1 MNQGKA
7 WRGKGCEGGAK
18 KLPLNFLGKRG
29 KGEKGKRGRGEREK
43 KKSGPTPFPFSPFN
57 LFPLYFPLFPPRQ
70 HPFLF
75 DIYSLLSRFDGK
87 IKAPCPRQI

>member
-29 KGEKGKRGRGEREK
+29 KGEEGKRGKGKEK
-43 KKSGPTPFPFSPFN
+43 IWPNP
-57 LFPLYFPLFPPRQ
+57 FPLFP
-70 HPFLF
+70 F
-75 DIYSLLSRFDGK
+75 
-87 IKAPCPRQI
+87 